1 MSSEAKYGPGGRLA
15 TLLQAGW
22 FANKG
27 ISSSSAAGEAVTI
40 DHQPYKLLPLAKS
53 PPCPPARHSAQ
64 WADKTLKI
72 HNLLQ

>member
-27 ISSSSAAGEAVTI
+27 ISSSSAAGEAVTRVPI
-40 DHQPYKLLPLAKS
+40 SCSH
-53 PPCPPARHSAQ
+53 
-64 WADKTLKI
+64 
-72 HNLLQ
+72 